1 MKRNTGF
8 CNFCREYLWAI
19 LGVLSF
25 IFIIFCNDDG
35 NNTKL
40 LNIAYS
46 IFAAALFNLVLVFM
60 PFRRRI
66 SLVKKLVNND
76 LSKLR
81 ECARLC
87 RQSIVPA
94 FSFEERD
101 WNDAGE
107 YVKQFCE
114 TNLHEVRE
122 KSDKRTI
129 TILQRIEHLRD
140 EMKDTLD
147 HLIVFR
153 EYLDMEQLE
162 LIIQIQSSELFKSPI
177 DPIIFDIPEED
188 RVYKADNQKAIG
200 QSIYEMYDSL
210 RNYNQQKQ

>member
-1 MKRNTGF
+1 MKQNTGF
-8 CNFCREYLWAI
+8 CNFCREYLWGI
-19 LGVLSF
+19 LGVLSL
-25 IFIIFCNDDG
+25 IFIICCNDDG

-46 IFAAALFNLVLVFM
+46 TFAAALFNFVLVFM

-66 SLVKKLVNND
+66 SLVRTLVDND

-87 RQSIVPA
+87 RQSIVPV
-94 FSFEERD
+94 FSFEERN
-101 WNDAGE
+101 WNDADD

-114 TNLHEVRE
+114 TDLYEVWE
-122 KSDKRTI
+122 KSDKREI

-147 HLIVFR
+147 HLVVYR

-177 DPIIFDIPEED
+177 EPIVFDLLKED
-188 RVYKADNQKAIG
+188 RVHKTENQKAIG
-200 QSIYEMYDSL
+200 QSIYEVYDSL
-210 RNYNQQKQ
+210 RNYNKQKQ